1 MCGEAR
7 GYVCVRALLYV
18 RDISSQTWLADE
30 FRCRSQ
36 SGSALWSFIQDRML
50 CNLGIELN
58 NGFVCE
64 VESAH
69 NFGDGLVA
77 VNFTAFLEI
86 HFELLLGLA
95 VESCCCSRSALSVC
109 GMIEQVSVHHNILFL
124 FLSLFFRNLDVV
136 FGFVSRNLSCID
148 QRFDQVLLP
157 LHVRPLF
164 FVKHVSHSVNLVQK
178 NFVGVRA
185 KRYILNK
192 VFVKQFFQLIY
203 RNFLFFKNV
212 PKNTQHFRSV
222 GHVAFFGGA

>member
-1 MCGEAR
+1 MPYG
-7 GYVCVRALLYV
+7 VLY
-18 RDISSQTWLADE
+18 RTGC
-30 FRCRSQ
+30 F
-36 SGSALWSFIQDRML
+36 G
-50 CNLGIELN
+50 NLGFELN

-69 NFGDGLVA
+69 NNVIGNTVFEQSNSDALKVGLVFFFFNFGDGLVA

-164 FVKHVSHSVNLVQK
+164 FEKHVSHSVNLVQK

-192 VFVKQFFQLIY
+192 VFVKHFFSTKLVGLCVAERL
-203 RNFLFFKNV
+203 RN
-212 PKNTQHFRSV
+212 R
-222 GHVAFFGGA
+222 GAE

>member
-1 MCGEAR
+1 MPYG
-7 GYVCVRALLYV
+7 VLY
-18 RDISSQTWLADE
+18 RTGC
-30 FRCRSQ
+30 F
-36 SGSALWSFIQDRML
+36 G
-50 CNLGIELN
+50 NLGFELN

-192 VFVKQFFQLIY
+192 VFVKQFFSTKQVGVCVAERL
-203 RNFLFFKNV
+203 RN
-212 PKNTQHFRSV
+212 R
-222 GHVAFFGGA
+222 GAE